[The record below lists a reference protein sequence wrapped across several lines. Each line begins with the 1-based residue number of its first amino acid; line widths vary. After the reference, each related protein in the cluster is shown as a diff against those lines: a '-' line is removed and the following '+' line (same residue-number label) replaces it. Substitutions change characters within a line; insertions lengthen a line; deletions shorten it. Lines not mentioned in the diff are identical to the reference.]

1 MTASIEQ
8 VERNTTKINIPF
20 SLEAEQAVLGA
31 LMLDNRSFDQIID
44 VISDTDFYRPEHKL
58 IYQAMYHL
66 MDRSQPIDTLTVID
80 RLTSLK
86 ELPKAGGEA
95 YIFELAHNTP
105 SAANILAYAQI
116 VRERS
121 ILRQLIHAAS
131 DISQSA
137 LNPEGLDAADLLD
150 KAEQGV
156 FAIAQKQTRGSGPVE
171 LSSVLSGAMSKVQ
184 MLSENK
190 ISLTGMSTGFSDLDK
205 LTHGFHKSDLVI
217 IAARPSMGK
226 TVLGMNIA
234 EYVAN
239 TYHDKPVLIF
249 SLEMPSDAIV
259 LRMLASLSR
268 IELNK
273 LRTGQLSDDEWSRLR
288 HTTEILS
295 TANMYIDD
303 TPALSP
309 SEMRARARRVAR
321 LHGGLSLIM
330 IDYLQ
335 LMQLKGYKENRTNE
349 VSEISR
355 SLKALAK
362 EMDVPVIALSQLN
375 RSLEQRQDKRPI
387 MSDLRESGAIE
398 QDADLIAFIYRD
410 EVYNEDTP
418 DRGIGEII
426 IAKHRNGA
434 IGKIR
439 LKFQGQYTRFDNL
452 AHSHTYNAPFQD

>member
-1 MTASIEQ
+1 MNIATEP
-8 VERNTTKINIPF
+8 VENRQTKANIPY

-31 LMLDNRSFDQIID
+31 LMLDNRSFDNIVD
-44 VISDTDFYRPEHKL
+44 VISDVDFYRPEHKL
-58 IYQAMYHL
+58 IYQAMYYL
-66 MDRSQPIDTLTVID
+66 MDRQQPVDTLTVID
-80 RLTSLK
+80 RLSNMK
-86 ELPKAGGEA
+86 ELAKAGGEA
-95 YIFELAHNTP
+95 YIFELANNTP
-105 SAANILAYAQI
+105 SAANILAYAGI

-121 ILRQLIHAAS
+121 VLRQLIHTAS
-131 DISQSA
+131 DISQTA
-137 LNPEGLDAADLLD
+137 LNPEGMDAADLLD

-156 FAIAQKQTRGSGPVE
+156 FAIAQSQTRGSGPVE
-171 LSSVLSGAMSKVQ
+171 LESVLSATLSKVQ
-184 MLSENK
+184 DLSDNK
-190 ISLTGMSTGFSDLDK
+190 VSLTGMSTGFTDLDK
-205 LTHGFHKSDLVI
+205 LSHGFQSSDLII

-226 TVLGMNIA
+226 TVFGMNIA

-239 TYHDKPVLIF
+239 TYQDKPTLIF

-273 LRTGQLSDDEWSRLR
+273 LRTGQLSDDEWSKLR
-288 HTTEILS
+288 HTTELLS
-295 TANMYIDD
+295 NANMYIDD

-321 LHGGLSLIM
+321 AHGGLNLIM

-335 LMQLKGYKENRTNE
+335 LMQIKGSKENRTNE

-426 IAKHRNGA
+426 VAKHRNGA

-439 LKFQGQYTRFDNL
+439 LKFNGQFTRFDNL
-452 AHSHTYNAPFQD
+452 AHSNAYNEPFGD

>member
-1 MTASIEQ
+1 MSLAMEQ
-8 VERNTTKINIPF
+8 LERPATKANVPY

-31 LMLDNRSFDQIID
+31 LMLDNRSFDQIVD

-58 IYQAMYHL
+58 IYQSMYYL
-66 MDRSQPIDTLTVID
+66 MDRSQPIDTLTVIE
-80 RLTSLK
+80 RLLSIK

-95 YIFELAHNTP
+95 YIFELANNTP
-105 SAANILAYAQI
+105 SASNILAYAQI

-131 DISQSA
+131 DISKAA
-137 LNPEGLDAADLLD
+137 LNPDGMDAADLLD

-156 FAIAQKQTRGSGPVE
+156 FAISQNQIRGSGPVQ
-171 LSSVLSGAMSKVQ
+171 LSSVLTGALSKVQ
-184 MLSENK
+184 LLSDNK

-205 LTHGFHKSDLVI
+205 LTHGFHKSDLI
-217 IAARPSMGK
+217 IVAARPSMGK
-226 TVLGMNIA
+226 TVFGMNIA

-239 TYHDKPVLIF
+239 TYKDKPVLIF

-321 LHGGLSLIM
+321 MHGGLSLIM

-375 RSLEQRQDKRPI
+375 RSLEMRQDKRPI

-410 EVYNEDTP
+410 EVYHEDTP

-434 IGKIR
+434 IGRIR
-439 LKFQGQYTRFDNL
+439 LKFHGQYTRFDNL
-452 AHSHTYNAPFQD
+452 AHSQSYNAPFEN